1 MLPAAPSSTDGT
13 SITGSIEAQKS
24 SMVSAEIDCLL
35 GRDSLRR
42 RAMMEWR
49 QAFRCR
55 PSRTSFKPSAS
66 DV

>member
-1 MLPAAPSSTDGT
+1 MLPAAPSLDARDAG
-13 SITGSIEAQKS
+13 G
-24 SMVSAEIDCLL
+24 VRDRSASPTRRRRNPLL

-42 RAMMEWR
+42 RAMMEGR
-49 QAFRCR
+49 YAFRCR